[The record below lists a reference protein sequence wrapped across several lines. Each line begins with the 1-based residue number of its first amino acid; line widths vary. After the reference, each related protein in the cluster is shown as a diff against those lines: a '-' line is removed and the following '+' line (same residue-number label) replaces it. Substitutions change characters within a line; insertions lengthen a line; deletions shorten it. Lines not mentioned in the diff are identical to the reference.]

1 MSSQRRWKIAV
12 AIAAAAALVSPVV
25 AFGCGTAG
33 YAYAGVAAS
42 RTSYGIG
49 ARLTATALP
58 RVESGHVAGWVGV
71 GGVGLGPHGSN
82 EWIQVGFSAF
92 PGSTESNLYY
102 EVARPGRAPLY
113 TEVATAIPSG
123 LTRSV
128 AVLEMAHRRDWW
140 RVWVNGSAVGS
151 PVHLPRSHA
160 AWRPIATAESW
171 GGGTAACNSFSY
183 RFERVTVAA
192 APGGGWHRLSDSYA
206 FHDAGFKVTRTATAS
221 FVASARPGDSRGP
234 TGVTP

>member
-1 MSSQRRWKIAV
+1 MSNQRPWKIAV
-12 AIAAAAALVSPVV
+12 ATAAVASLVAPAA

-33 YAYAGVAAS
+33 YAYAGVAAN
-42 RTSYGIG
+42 RASYGVG
-49 ARLTATALP
+49 ARITATASPL
-58 RVESGHVAGWVGV
+58 VQSGHVAGWVGV

-123 LTRSV
+123 LTRLV

-160 AWRPIATAESW
+160 AWRPMATAESG

-183 RFERVTVAA
+183 RFEHVAVAA
-192 APGGGWHRLSDSYA
+192 APGGAWHQLSDSYA
-206 FHDAGFKVTRTATAS
+206 FHNAGVKVTRTGAAS
-221 FVASARPGDSRGP
+221 FVASARPEDSRGP